1 MVKKKKKKQK
11 KTPANAGDIKDA
23 WDMGSISGSGKFP
36 GGGQGNTVQYSCLEN
51 PHGQR
56 SLAGYSPQGHR
67 ESDTTEW
74 LSRQAGIVSLLPTHF
89 TVCVLSCF
97 SHIQLFATLWTV
109 AHQSPLF
116 MGFSRQEC
124 WSELLCP
131 PSKDLP
137 HPGSSPGLS
146 RLLHWQVGSLPL
158 APPGKPA
165 FHVTLVLFYECF
177 LVVMQVFR
185 GSHCTRIVATYAT
198 MQ

>member
-1 MVKKKKKKQK
+1 MVKKKKKNTCQCRRHKRCLRHGFNLWVRKIPWRRARQRS
-11 KTPANAGDIKDA
+11 PV
-23 WDMGSISGSGKFP
+23 FLP
-36 GGGQGNTVQYSCLEN
+36 GES
-51 PHGQR
+51 HGQR

>member
-1 MVKKKKKKQK
+1 MPETWVQSLGQENSLEEGKATQSS
-11 KTPANAGDIKDA
+11 ILA
-23 WDMGSISGSGKFP
+23 WRIPMDRGAWRA
-36 GGGQGNTVQYSCLEN
+36 T
-51 PHGQR
+51 
-56 SLAGYSPQGHR
+56 AHR
-67 ESDTTEW
+67 VTESRTQLKW

-89 TVCVLSCF
+89 TGCVLSCF
-97 SHIQLFATLWTV
+97 SHVQLFATLWTV

-116 MGFSRQEC
+116 MGFSRQEY
-124 WSELLCP
+124 WSELLRP

-146 RLLHWQVGSLPL
+146 HLLHWQVGSLPL

-165 FHVTLVLFYECF
+165 FHVILVLFCECF